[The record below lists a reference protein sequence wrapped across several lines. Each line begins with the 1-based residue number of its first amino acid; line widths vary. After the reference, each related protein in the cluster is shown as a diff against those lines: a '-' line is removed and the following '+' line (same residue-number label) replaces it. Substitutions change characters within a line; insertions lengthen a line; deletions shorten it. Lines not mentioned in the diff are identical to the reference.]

1 MTSSRNSELLE
12 RTLRDSVPPPGSPL
26 TRSRVAR
33 ARAGLHL
40 LPPPRP
46 PGSAG
51 RPLPPH
57 ALWDPQG
64 RARECEAPSAA
75 QEGQRGA
82 SRAGRVFWGPAAAV
96 GVRWPTL
103 TPLHTGPGPDA
114 AGFAPQG
121 SQCGFTRPVDAAPP
135 GPREAAWPPAGL
147 SAGPQPFRSPR
158 GPSRSSG
165 SSGDTGA
172 PQPCGPA
179 ESVCSRTHCGPDR
192 PWGGGGGRTPP
203 DPRERVQGPGLAWG
217 ASGQGRGSGCLEQ
230 EGQPSSPD
238 PEWPRFWAKGEPCL
252 TGSCARPRGAES
264 SRWPRGLLGALGRGV
279 RAPRGWACLGP
290 EPARHP
296 PPHPFGKCVLHAFYL
311 IHPGFRPGSLLS
323 LILKGLRGRARG
335 VWGSRGSGKS
345 Q

>member
-192 PWGGGGGRTPP
+192 PWGGGAEGHHQTPESEFRGPAWRGEPLARDVAQGASSRKGSPPPPTPSGHASGRKESLASPAAVPGQGEQRAAGGR
-203 DPRERVQGPGLAWG
+203 VACWGP
-217 ASGQGRGSGCLEQ
+217 
-230 EGQPSSPD
+230 
-238 PEWPRFWAKGEPCL
+238 WA
-252 TGSCARPRGAES
+252 
-264 SRWPRGLLGALGRGV
+264 GV
-279 RAPRGWACLGP
+279 
-290 EPARHP
+290 
-296 PPHPFGKCVLHAFYL
+296 
-311 IHPGFRPGSLLS
+311 
-323 LILKGLRGRARG
+323 
-335 VWGSRGSGKS
+335 
-345 Q
+345 